1 MNTHRYKGIVSGL
14 LTALLLLS
22 AGCSSDTT
30 AGNDADAAAG
40 ALTPKPLAVNDVG
53 QNPYL
58 SSGDALVHND
68 SYSSD
73 VTDTV
78 MPLAID
84 EVVSTTLE
92 TKNKQAP
99 PSMFFDNDGNA
110 ITPFLGGIAVTDLT
124 GDTITRQA
132 TFVPAQDDGGGY
144 SLQISYA
151 FVDKDG
157 RVVAPTSD
165 GRVIML
171 ETKDADGNVYEKAR
185 KVFDVDIVS
194 AAVEALGEDID
205 QNLLSI
211 IYDYDLVTYGFVNL
225 ADFRH
230 ASSRPQP
237 CRIHRPI
244 CRGLRSTLLLPV
256 RRRRLRETSSL
267 NASPKAKAPK
277 MASLPTKTAP
287 SFSRTWPATCSAP
300 MTA

>member
-14 LTALLLLS
+14 LAALLLLS

-40 ALTPKPLAVNDVG
+40 ALTPKPLAVNDVAP
-53 QNPYL
+53 NPYL
-58 SSGDALVHND
+58 SSGDAMVHND
-68 SYSSD
+68 AYSSD

-99 PSMFFDNDGNA
+99 PSMFFDNDGNT
-110 ITPFLGGIAVTDLT
+110 ITPFLGGIAVTDLS
-124 GDTITRQA
+124 GDTISRQA

-171 ETKDADGNVYEKAR
+171 ETKDVDGNVYEKAR

-194 AAVEALGEDID
+194 AAVDALGEDID

-211 IYDYDLVTYGFVNL
+211 IYDYDGNLWFVTGAFRMALSQQMV
-225 ADFRH
+225 DF
-230 ASSRPQP
+230 
-237 CRIHRPI
+237 
-244 CRGLRSTLLLPV
+244 
-256 RRRRLRETSSL
+256 
-267 NASPKAKAPK
+267 
-277 MASLPTKTAP
+277 
-287 SFSRTWPATCSAP
+287 
-300 MTA
+300 